1 MTHAQRSTHPV
12 STHDTTRIDDTRIK
26 AVRPLITPA
35 LLQEWLPA
43 PDAAQGLVEAC
54 RAAISRVLHGQDDR
68 LIVVVGPC
76 SIHDHSQ
83 ALEYAHALKAQAD
96 ALGNEL
102 ILVMRA
108 YFGIQ
113 LPFLG

>member
-1 MTHAQRSTHPV
+1 MTHAHRSATPV

-35 LLQEWLPA
+35 LLQEWLP
-43 PDAAQGLVEAC
+43 PTEAALALVESS

-76 SIHDHSQ
+76 SIHDHGQ
-83 ALEYAHALKAQAD
+83 HIQQQH
-96 ALGNEL
+96 
-102 ILVMRA
+102 MRSRPRPMRWA
-108 YFGIQ
+108 TI
-113 LPFLG
+113 